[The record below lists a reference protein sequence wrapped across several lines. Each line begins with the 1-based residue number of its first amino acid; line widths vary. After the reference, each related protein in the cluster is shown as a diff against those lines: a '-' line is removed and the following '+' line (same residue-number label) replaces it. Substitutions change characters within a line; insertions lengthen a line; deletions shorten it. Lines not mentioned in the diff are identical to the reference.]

1 MKRKFKS
8 VLIFTAICIVFS
20 TVVAFATAGDNND
33 PLVTLSYITDVLIP
47 DLDSRIDK
55 KVDSAVSEA
64 VANKPSGESSSF
76 DLVNVKAG
84 NKIIGGEGTEFI
96 LRSGAGNIIATTSGG
111 VADLTDGVDLANGTE
126 VPKNHHM
133 LIPRND
139 SRGMVFT
146 TDGIV
151 MVKGKYKISK
161 K

>member
-1 MKRKFKS
+1 MKRKLKS
-8 VLIFTAICIVFS
+8 VLIFTAICVVLS

-33 PLVTLSYITDVLIP
+33 PLVSLSYITDVLIP
-47 DLDSRIDK
+47 DLDSRIDREVDA
-55 KVDSAVSEA
+55 KVAEA
-64 VANKPSGESSSF
+64 IQSRPSGESSSF
-76 DLVNVKAG
+76 VLVNVKAG

-96 LRSGAGNIIATTSGG
+96 LRSGTGTIISTAQGG
-111 VADLTDGVDLANGTE
+111 VADLTAGVDLANGTE

-146 TDGIV
+146 MDGIV
-151 MVKGKYKISK
+151 MVKGTYKISK